1 LNGAAVELCLS
12 FCFSIEDHCWICV
25 IECPENMNCQIRIKE
40 TYSGETDETD
50 RHFGKKKLLKNL
62 LLRKRFP
69 HGALNIIC

>member
-1 LNGAAVELCLS
+1 
-12 FCFSIEDHCWICV
+12 
-25 IECPENMNCQIRIKE
+25 MNCQIRIKE